1 MQGTSRE
8 IAWEG
13 SRDFRV
19 PVRVFEEPAL
29 TQCSFVLTPVEGAPL
44 PPFKPGQ
51 FLTFSLPVAGPK
63 VPGRVIRCYSI
74 SDRPEP
80 DHYRMTV
87 KRAVA
92 PPNRPDAAPGIS
104 SDWLHDHAQ
113 AGTILQVRTS
123 SGQFF
128 FAANSGAPPVFIAGG
143 IGITAMLSMLK
154 AALEQRPEQPAHLF
168 YGRGG
173 SSRCCGCMNA
183 WQGRDRC

>member
-1 MQGTSRE
+1 MQGPSWE

-19 PVRVFEEPAL
+19 PVRVFEYPAL

-63 VPGRVIRCYSI
+63 VSGRVIRCYSI

-92 PPNRPDAAPGIS
+92 PPNRPDAAQLFP
-104 SDWLHDHAQ
+104 
-113 AGTILQVRTS
+113 RT
-123 SGQFF
+123 GCM
-128 FAANSGAPPVFIAGG
+128 
-143 IGITAMLSMLK
+143 TTRK
-154 AALEQRPEQPAHLF
+154 PEQSCKS
-168 YGRGG
+168 GRRPDNFSFPPTPKRRRC
-173 SSRCCGCMNA
+173 SSRGASGSRQCF
-183 WQGRDRC
+183 RC